1 MREKVLQGLE
11 VSLAISEEKA
21 VYGEFI
27 NDLLRQQLER
37 ILETLSDREGEII
50 KMRFGFENNGP
61 MTFQE
66 IADHFGIS
74 RERVRQI
81 ESKTMKKLRHPSRTQ
96 SIRDYL
102 DD

>member
-1 MREKVLQGLE
+1 MRELEMQDLE
-11 VSLAISEEKA
+11 VSVAISEEDA

-37 ILETLSDREGEII
+37 ILETLSEREGEII
-50 KMRFGFENNGP
+50 KMRFGFYDQP

-66 IADHFGIS
+66 ISEHFGIS

-81 ESKTMKKLRHPSRTQ
+81 EIKTMKKLRHPSRTQ

>member
-1 MREKVLQGLE
+1 MRQIVIQDLE
-11 VSLAISEEKA
+11 ESIAISEERA
-21 VYGEFI
+21 VFGELI
-27 NDLLRQQLER
+27 SQLLREQLEQ
-37 ILETLSDREGEII
+37 ILETLSEREGEII
-50 KMRFGFENNGP
+50 KMRFGFYDEP

-66 IADHFGIS
+66 ISQYFGIS

-81 ESKTMKKLRHPSRTQ
+81 EAKTMKKLRHPSRTQ

>member
-1 MREKVLQGLE
+1 MRELEIQDLE
-11 VSLAISEEKA
+11 VLVAISEEDA
-21 VYGEFI
+21 VYGDFI

-37 ILETLSDREGEII
+37 ILETLSEREGEII
-50 KMRFGFENNGP
+50 KMRFGFYDEP

-66 IADHFGIS
+66 ISEQFGIS

-81 ESKTMKKLRHPSRTQ
+81 ETKTMKELRHPSRTQ

>member
-1 MREKVLQGLE
+1 MHQIVMQDLE
-11 VSLAISEEKA
+11 ESIAISEESA
-21 VYGEFI
+21 VFGELI
-27 NDLLRQQLER
+27 SQLLREQLER
-37 ILETLSDREGEII
+37 IMETLSEREGEII
-50 KMRFGFENNGP
+50 KMRFGFYDEP

-66 IADHFGIS
+66 ISEHFGIS

-81 ESKTMKKLRHPSRTQ
+81 EAKTMKKLRHPSRTQ

>member
-1 MREKVLQGLE
+1 MGELEMQDLE
-11 VSLAISEEKA
+11 VLVAISEEDA
-21 VYGEFI
+21 VYGDFI

-37 ILETLSDREGEII
+37 ILETLSEREGEII
-50 KMRFGFENNGP
+50 KMRFGFHDQP

-66 IADHFGIS
+66 ISEHFGIS

-81 ESKTMKKLRHPSRTQ
+81 ETKTMKKLRHPSRTQ

>member
-1 MREKVLQGLE
+1 MRQIIMQDIEE
-11 VSLAISEEKA
+11 SIAISEESA
-21 VYGEFI
+21 VFGGLISE
-27 NDLLRQQLER
+27 LLREQLER
-37 ILETLSDREGEII
+37 ILETLSKREGEII
-50 KMRFGFENNGP
+50 KMRFGFYDEP

-66 IADHFGIS
+66 ISEHFGIS

-81 ESKTMKKLRHPSRTQ
+81 ETKTMKKLRHPSRTQ